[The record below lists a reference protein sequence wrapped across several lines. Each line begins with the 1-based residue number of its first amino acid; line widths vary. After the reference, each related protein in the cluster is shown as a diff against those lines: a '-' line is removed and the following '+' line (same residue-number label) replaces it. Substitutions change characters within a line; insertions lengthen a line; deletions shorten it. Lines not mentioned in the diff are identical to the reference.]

1 MPNLMKAFDVKEEK
15 VSVKPVKDYDIFKD
29 KELLDSLR
37 NTIISNLIDD
47 KVPNNKLLHEYIND
61 EIDKALLGYDLT
73 NLERSHIFNLIDN
86 EINGYG
92 PITELLEDPNITEIM
107 VNGKNEVYVEID
119 GQISKDDSVSFIND
133 EHIIRTVQKIVQ
145 PLGRTIDTANP
156 MVDARL
162 EDGSR
167 LNAVIPPLSL
177 KGPVVTIRKFRR
189 DMERID
195 DFLRTGAMTPYM
207 ARFLDA
213 AVKAKLNII
222 ICGGTG
228 AGKTTLLRMISG
240 IMTPSSGTITIDNL
254 NYKDNE
260 LEIKKRI
267 SFLTGNTKLYKD
279 LSAYELLTMCG
290 EYYGLSKK
298 EINNRIKD
306 LTNRFKMKDF
316 LYQRISSLSTGQ
328 TQRVSIARCLVH
340 NPKYYILDEPTSGL
354 DIISSKVILDTIKQE
369 QEKGNCILYS
379 THYMEEADTICDRII
394 FINKGKIIA
403 TGTPSEI
410 KKKTNTNNLRDAF
423 FALAGDSDE

>member
-1 MPNLMKAFDVKEEK
+1 MIK
-15 VSVKPVKDYDIFKD
+15 V
-29 KELLDSLR
+29 E
-37 NTIISNLIDD
+37 N
-47 KVPNNKLLHEYIND
+47 
-61 EIDKALLGYDLT
+61 
-73 NLERSHIFNLIDN
+73 
-86 EINGYG
+86 
-92 PITELLEDPNITEIM
+92 
-107 VNGKNEVYVEID
+107 
-119 GQISKDDSVSFIND
+119 ISKKFIKEIQNK
-133 EHIIRTVQKIVQ
+133 EKIEFYADKDITFEAKDGEI
-145 PLGRTIDTANP
+145 LGI
-156 MVDARL
+156 L
-162 EDGSR
+162 
-167 LNAVIPPLSL
+167 
-177 KGPVVTIRKFRR
+177 GP
-189 DMERID
+189 
-195 DFLRTGAMTPYM
+195 
-207 ARFLDA
+207 
-213 AVKAKLNII
+213 N
-222 ICGGTG
+222 G

-290 EYYGLSKK
+290 EYYGLSTK

-306 LTNRFKMKDF
+306 LTDRFKMKDF

-354 DIISSKVILDTIKQE
+354 DIISSKVILDTITEERK
-369 QEKGNCILYS
+369 KGNSILYS
-379 THYMEEADTICDRII
+379 AHYMEEADTICDQII

-423 FALAGDSDE
+423 FALAGDRDE